1 MSEVLFLLR
10 KARKAMSQKILIV
23 EDDQAILEMYQIKL
37 ESEGYKVSTASNGQ
51 LGLEAAQ
58 KIKPDVILLDLM
70 MPEMTG
76 DEMLKKLRSTDWGK
90 KMSVVILTN
99 MGEAEMTESVF
110 EMGIEGFLVKAQYT
124 PTQVIEKLKEI
135 LTI

>member
-1 MSEVLFLLR
+1 
-10 KARKAMSQKILIV
+10 MSQKILIV